1 MTLALMSYFISIFLS
16 KSYLGQFINFSHTST
31 LGLIVLSNAF
41 QTGPSLQVAV
51 TVKYLSG
58 IDIKC
63 PPVWNA
69 EKEGH
74 KFGINVEIMPSGNG
88 LAWNVEL
95 V

>member
-1 MTLALMSYFISIFLS
+1 MLFKL
-16 KSYLGQFINFSHTST
+16 
-31 LGLIVLSNAF
+31 V
-41 QTGPSLQVAV
+41 SLQGDV
-51 TVKYLSG
+51 TVRYLSG
-58 IDIKC
+58 IGIKR
-63 PPVWNA
+63 PTVWSA